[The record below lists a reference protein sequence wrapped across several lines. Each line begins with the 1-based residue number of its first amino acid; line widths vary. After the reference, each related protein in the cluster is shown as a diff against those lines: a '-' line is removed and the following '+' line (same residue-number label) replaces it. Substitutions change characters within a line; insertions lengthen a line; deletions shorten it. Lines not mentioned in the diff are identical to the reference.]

1 MGQLVDLGA
10 SELDATSGVV
20 WAQCKGEPLDDD
32 GASPDW
38 GKPPLMCCLG
48 VSGRPYPADDR
59 GSAQGVIE
67 ETAGLDGA
75 VVAAHDPRAA
85 KVYGEIS
92 PGEHAL
98 HSTGP
103 DFDSR
108 FLAKDQLA
116 VILVGADYVVTVD
129 RKNKKVA
136 ISTPGGIFQISEK
149 DGITLCDA
157 SGRGSLRLE
166 GGVAALMGNVI
177 LGGGNPT
184 SNVPDATKVDA
195 EFARIWQMFSAWT
208 PAPMDGGAALKLLA
222 SSSAALVQSTAS
234 PVALGS

>member
-1 MGQLVDLGA
+1 MGELVDLGA
-10 SELDATSGVV
+10 SELNSSSGVV
-20 WAQCKGEPLDDD
+20 WAQCKGEPLDDG

-48 VSGRPYPADDR
+48 VSGRPYPADER
-59 GSAQGVIE
+59 GSAQGIIE
-67 ETAGLDGA
+67 ETSGLDGA
-75 VVAAHDPRAA
+75 IVAAHDPRAA
-85 KVYGEIS
+85 KVYGEIQ

-108 FLAKDQLA
+108 FLAKNQLA
-116 VILVGADYVVTVD
+116 VILVGSDYVVTVD

-136 ISTPGGIFQISEK
+136 ISTPGGIIQVSEK

-157 SGRGSLRLE
+157 SGKGSLRLD

-177 LGGGNPT
+177 LGGGNPS
-184 SNVPDATKVDA
+184 SNVADAAKVDA
-195 EFARIWQMFSAWT
+195 EFARIWQMFSSWVVV
-208 PAPMDGGAALKLLA
+208 PMDGGAALKTLA
-222 SSSAALVQSTAS
+222 GVSAAMVQSTAS

>member
-1 MGQLVDLGA
+1 MGEVVDLGA
-10 SELDATSGVV
+10 SELNAETGVV
-20 WAQCKGEPLDDD
+20 WAQCKGAPLDGD
-32 GASPDW
+32 GDAPDY

-48 VSGRPYPADDR
+48 VSGRPYPADER
-59 GSAQGVIE
+59 GSAQGIVE
-67 ETAGLDGA
+67 EVQGLDGA

-85 KVYGEIS
+85 KVYGEIQ

-108 FLAKDQLA
+108 FLAKNQLA
-116 VILVGADYVVTVD
+116 VILVGGDYVVTVD

-136 ISTPGGIFQISEK
+136 ISTPGGIIQVSER

-157 SGRGSLRLE
+157 SGRGSLRLD

-177 LGGGNPT
+177 LGGGSPS
-184 SNVPDATKVDA
+184 SNVADASKVDA
-195 EFARIWQMFSAWT
+195 EFARIWQTFAAWT
-208 PAPMDGGAALKLLA
+208 PVPMDGGAALKLVA
-222 SSSAALVQSTAS
+222 TSAAAQVQSTAS